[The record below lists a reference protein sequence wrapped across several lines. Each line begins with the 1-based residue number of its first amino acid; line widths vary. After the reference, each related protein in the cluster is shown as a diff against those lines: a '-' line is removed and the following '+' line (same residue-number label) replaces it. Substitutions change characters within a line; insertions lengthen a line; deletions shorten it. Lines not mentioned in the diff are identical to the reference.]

1 LKRLFA
7 DDYGWK
13 EIVRQIVFVFAI
25 NFIGVIGIFPF
36 FFPDS
41 FNSSDFWSRIIQN
54 PIYRLLFVLGM
65 LAIMVIE
72 EICWR
77 KGNVGKKSKKE
88 KEKQSTFERSEI

>member
-1 LKRLFA
+1 LIFT

-54 PIYRLLFVLGM
+54 PIYRLLFVVGM
-65 LAIMVIE
+65 LAVMVIE
-72 EICWR
+72 EIWYSVR
-77 KGNVGKKSKKE
+77 YKSKKE
-88 KEKQSTFERSEI
+88 KEKQSTLERSEI